1 MEMTDPRGWVFYYL
15 ICFVALLWVGFLTSQ
30 GAMLF
35 VSLFLTLVVLGF
47 SILLCVMLIID
58 IRKQDKQGEAEK
70 QAEGDDSYMTGGSG
84 MVPPRAGRH
93 HR

>member
-47 SILLCVMLIID
+47 SIILCVMLIID

-70 QAEGDDSYMTGGSG
+70 QAE
-84 MVPPRAGRH
+84 
-93 HR
+93 